1 MFAIRCAECSGDGC
15 VGQDMQDR
23 IGYGKLKNY
32 FYIQFVVLNKS
43 YLKIKSVLF
52 AG

>member
-1 MFAIRCAECSGDGC
+1 MFAIGCAECSGDGFA
-15 VGQDMQDR
+15 GQDMQDR
-23 IGYGKLKNY
+23 IGYDKLKIY
-32 FYIQFVVLNKS
+32 FYIQFVVLNKG

>member
-1 MFAIRCAECSGDGC
+1 MGVWNEEWIVLPDGVC
-15 VGQDMQDR
+15 R
-23 IGYGKLKNY
+23 IGDDYGELKIY
-32 FYIQFVVLNKS
+32 FYIQFVVLNKG

>member
-1 MFAIRCAECSGDGC
+1 MFIIRCAEYSGDGC
-15 VGQDMQDR
+15 AGQDMQDR
-23 IGYGKLKNY
+23 IGYGELKIY
-32 FYIQFVVLNKS
+32 FYIQFVVLSKG

>member
-1 MFAIRCAECSGDGC
+1 MFAIRCAECCGDGC

-23 IGYGKLKNY
+23 IGYEKLKIY
-32 FYIQFVVLNKS
+32 FYIQFVILNKG